1 MFFHAGSV
9 ESRGQHGKHT
19 AKTWENMAKRWG
31 KDGEKNGSHEFEPE
45 DVQRF
50 CFKQEWKR
58 KKHRYGIDMIRIDDG
73 WLVKWGREET
83 FCDRL
88 QDHAVLGVY
97 EIWLYM
103 H

>member
-1 MFFHAGSV
+1 
-9 ESRGQHGKHT
+9 
-19 AKTWENMAKRWG
+19 MAKDMIDPTNWSQ
-31 KDGEKNGSHEFEPE
+31 N

-50 CFKQEWKR
+50 CFNQEWKR

-97 EIWLYM
+97 EIWLCIEA
-103 H
+103 